1 MNKKTIITIL
11 FVLAAMAGQAQE
23 IKMNEPSFSDYI
35 PLLNAKGYMAYSFD
49 MHEFNGK
56 YVIPVIKEYEN
67 GKETDAKFGSD
78 ISFGIKDKL
87 IIGFFPS
94 EKDSIANYSFSL
106 SCGGGFNA
114 NLPKRP
120 IYMPKDSTN
129 ALYQYESR
137 PFEITPP
144 FKKGEFIPLVLYG
157 SWWYDADFDIARFC
171 GENFIKPDLS
181 SDIVKYIPHFF
192 VLGIKIK

>member
-23 IKMNEPSFSDYI
+23 IKMNEPSFSDYL

-67 GKETDAKFGSD
+67 GKETDAKFGFD

-106 SCGGGFNA
+106 SGGGGFNA
-114 NLPKRP
+114 NLPKRH

-129 ALYQYESR
+129 ALLRVAS
-137 PFEITPP
+137 
-144 FKKGEFIPLVLYG
+144 V
-157 SWWYDADFDIARFC
+157 
-171 GENFIKPDLS
+171 
-181 SDIVKYIPHFF
+181 
-192 VLGIKIK
+192 